1 VLVVFELRGTFAFQK
16 AVSIPEQKA
25 FCISKKIIMGDG
37 REESNYGIENK

>member
-25 FCISKKIIMGDG
+25 FCTSKKIIIG
-37 REESNYGIENK
+37 EESDYGKKISNI